1 MDITPKIGTIT
12 KNNKIYVMV
21 SIYHECVYLDEN
33 MKSNFE
39 PELSTIIF
47 GKWNIYTLVYW

>member
-1 MDITPKIGTIT
+1 
-12 KNNKIYVMV
+12 MV

-39 PELSTIIF
+39 PELSANLTGI
-47 GKWNIYTLVYW
+47 KSIY